1 MNVPL
6 QDKKVLQA
14 GDPDLWFE
22 TPDLSISVGEL
33 ADSVRAGDLYQD
45 SELRVSAVEGIRTH
59 QKVQNGRRP
68 PYVAEQSIKA
78 RCRTELGIIEIR
90 GRMDGWV
97 PAADGIPPW
106 IEEIKTSRR
115 QGSAPD
121 LSLVSIH
128 TAQLKLYAWMT
139 ALAGGCEHINAQ
151 LTFIHP
157 DSLSAS
163 PVRFEWH
170 IDELAQFAT
179 TQLQAFVDRAM
190 REEARRGQRD
200 RRLSTLAYPMAAFRP
215 GQRALASVAYKAIVD
230 ATHQTWLEA
239 PTGLGKTLGIL
250 YPALR
255 AMPVS
260 DISRV
265 FYFTAKVQGQN
276 AAEEALQQ
284 LRGSEAL
291 PLASVTITAKRAA
304 CPTPELPCDP
314 AYCPRAKGFYDRL
327 GEGLVELR
335 EAGRHHHIDRS
346 TIARVSDSHALCPF
360 ELNLEFAR
368 ESDVVV
374 ADFNYGFDPRVRLQ
388 RLLEQSEA
396 KPVFLIDEAHNLLTR
411 SVDMFSNDLRLA
423 TLKDAQAIRANSGH
437 MDTALNK
444 LISELQRLVSENPQD
459 TSWVAKP
466 EAIQTVVSSAS
477 DWLITMAAEND
488 SAKEASI
495 LEAWWDTIRFVEC
508 FQSLTDDY
516 EIIVEQSPET
526 RILLACVQPG
536 QQLQAMFDSA
546 RSIVAFSGTLRPKRW
561 FEARL
566 ATPSDAAWIGFPSPF
581 PPDHQFTAVVH
592 DIDVR
597 YHQRSHSMPRLVRL
611 IHEVTTAKRGHY
623 LIFCPSFE
631 FLYQVAAHFEA
642 MHPMFKTVTQGEG
655 DTLQAIQAFRNAFT
669 SSEPTVGFAITGGRF
684 AESIDFSGDQL
695 IGVVIIGLGL
705 APRSTLS
712 DVISERTNEE
722 GRVNG
727 FDAGYRYPALMRTV
741 QTAGRV
747 IRSASDRGVVLLVDH
762 RFRSTE
768 NLQHAPP
775 WWDVKFTPS
784 HAIQPALAD
793 FWREQTSFN
802 LA

>member
-1 MNVPL
+1 MNAPL

-14 GDPDLWFE
+14 GDPDLWLQ

-33 ADSVRAGDLYQD
+33 ADSVRTGDLHPD
-45 SELRVSAVEGIRTH
+45 SELRVSAMEGIRTH
-59 QKVQNGRRP
+59 QKVQNDRRP

-78 RCRTELGIIEIR
+78 RCRTELGIVEIR
-90 GRMDGWV
+90 GRMDGWI
-97 PAADGIPPW
+97 PAAGGIPPW

-121 LSLVSIH
+121 PSLISIH
-128 TAQLKLYAWMT
+128 AAQLKLYAWMT

-170 IDELAQFAT
+170 IDELAQFAMR
-179 TQLQAFVDRAM
+179 QLRAFVDRAM

-239 PTGLGKTLGIL
+239 PTGLGKTIGIL

-260 DISRV
+260 DVSRV

-284 LRGSEAL
+284 LRESEAF
-291 PLASVTITAKRAA
+291 PLTSVTITAKRAV

-314 AYCPRAKGFYDRL
+314 TYCSRAKGFYDRL

-335 EAGRHHHIDRS
+335 EAAHHHHIDRS
-346 TIARVSDSHALCPF
+346 TIERVSDNHTLCPF
-360 ELNLEFAR
+360 ELNLEIAR

-374 ADFNYGFDPRVRLQ
+374 ADFNYGLDPRVRLQ
-388 RLLEQSEA
+388 RLLEQPEA

-411 SVDMFSNDLRLA
+411 SVDMFSSDLRLA
-423 TLKDAQAIRANSGH
+423 SLEAAQAVIAGSGRI
-437 MDTALNK
+437 DTALNN
-444 LISELQRLVSENPQD
+444 LINELQRLVSERPHN
-459 TSWVAKP
+459 TSWVAKH
-466 EAIQTVVSSAS
+466 EAIQTVVSCAS
-477 DWLITMAAEND
+477 DWLMAMATGND
-488 SAKEASI
+488 GTQEASI

-508 FQSLTDDY
+508 FESLTNDY

-546 RSIVAFSGTLRPKRW
+546 RSIIAFSGTLRPKRW
-561 FEARL
+561 LEARL
-566 ATPSDAAWIGFPSPF
+566 ATPPDAAWIGFFSPF
-581 PPDHQFTAVVH
+581 QPGHQFTAVVH

-597 YHQRSHSMPRLVRL
+597 YHQRSNNLPRLVKL
-611 IHEVTTAKRGHY
+611 IHEVTSAKQGHY

-631 FLYQVAAHFEA
+631 FLNQLAARFEA

-655 DTLQAIQAFRNAFT
+655 DTLRAIQDFRSLFT

-712 DVISERTNEE
+712 DVISQRANEE

-762 RFRSTE
+762 RFRSIE
-768 NLQHAPP
+768 NLQHTPA

-793 FWREQTSFN
+793 FWREQTSLS

>member
-6 QDKKVLQA
+6 RDKKVLHA
-14 GDPDLWFE
+14 GDPDLWLT

-33 ADSVRAGDLYQD
+33 ADSVRTGDLHQN

-59 QKVQNGRRP
+59 QKVQSARRP
-68 PYVAEQSIKA
+68 PYVAEQTIKA

-97 PAADGIPPW
+97 PAAGSIPPW

-115 QGSAPD
+115 QGSAPNP
-121 LSLVSIH
+121 SLIDTY

-139 ALAGGCEHINAQ
+139 ALTEGAEHINAQ

-157 DSLSAS
+157 DSLLAS
-163 PVRFEWH
+163 PARFEWR
-170 IDELAQFAT
+170 IDELAQFAMG
-179 TQLQAFVDRAM
+179 QLQAFVECAI
-190 REEARRGQRD
+190 REEERRKQRD
-200 RRLSTLAYPMAAFRP
+200 RRLSALAYPMATFRP

-230 ATHQTWLEA
+230 ATHQTWIEA

-250 YPALR
+250 YPALK

-260 DISRV
+260 DIGKV
-265 FYFTAKVQGQN
+265 FYFTAKVQGQK

-284 LRGSEAL
+284 LRGGETL
-291 PLASVTITAKRAA
+291 PLTSVTITAKRAV

-335 EAGRHHHIDRS
+335 KASRHQHIHRA
-346 TIARVSDSHALCPF
+346 TIERVSDSYALCPF
-360 ELNLEFAR
+360 ELNLEIAR

-388 RLLEQSEA
+388 RLLEQPKT
-396 KPVFLIDEAHNLLTR
+396 KPVFLVDEAHNLLTR
-411 SVDMFSNDLRLA
+411 SVDMFSSDLRLA
-423 TLKDAQAIRANSGH
+423 TLEAAQAVTAGSGH
-437 MDTALNK
+437 TEPDLNN
-444 LISELQRLVSENPQD
+444 LISELQQLDNDGVHD
-459 TSWVAKP
+459 TNWVAKP
-466 EAIQTVVSSAS
+466 DAIQNIVSSAS
-477 DWLITMAAEND
+477 KWLLAMATKND
-488 SAKEASI
+488 SSQEAPI
-495 LEAWWDTIRFVEC
+495 LEAWWATIRFVEC

-516 EIIVEQSPET
+516 EIIVEHSPET
-526 RILLACVQPG
+526 RILLSCVQPG
-536 QQLQAMFDSA
+536 QQLQRMFDSA

-561 FEARL
+561 LEARL
-566 ATPSDAAWIGFPSPF
+566 ATPPDATWIGFPSPF
-581 PPDHQFTAVVH
+581 PPGHQFTAVVH

-597 YHQRSHSMPRLVRL
+597 YHQRSHNLPRLVRL
-611 IHEVTTAKRGHY
+611 IYEVTTAKRGHY

-631 FLYQVAAHFEA
+631 FLIQLAARFEA
-642 MHPMFKTVTQGEG
+642 MHPMFKTVRQGEG
-655 DTLQAIQAFRNAFT
+655 DTLQAIQDFRNSFT
-669 SSEPTVGFAITGGRF
+669 SSEPTIGFAITGGRF

-705 APRSTLS
+705 APRSTLN
-712 DVISERTNEE
+712 DVISDRAHEE

-727 FDAGYRYPALMRTV
+727 FDVGYRYPALMRTV

-747 IRSASDRGVVLLVDH
+747 IRSASDRGVVLLVDQ
-762 RFRSTE
+762 RFRSEE
-768 NLQHAPP
+768 NLKYTPA
-775 WWDVKFTPS
+775 WWDVKLTPS

-793 FWREQTSFN
+793 FWSE
-802 LA
+802 